1 MPRVVM
7 PLKLCLINPLMMKAK
22 PETIAQMSEY
32 LGLKNL
38 SRQYTE
44 YVQQAHEKQLGL
56 LEFLQLILQEE
67 TIRKRECSIRYHIT
81 ESRLPHPYKLLADFD
96 FSFQPKLS
104 KSLVMDLASMEFIKH
119 QESLLLIG
127 DCGTGKSH
135 IAQAL
140 GVIACEQGYKVLYTT
155 CAALINN
162 LNNGVFEKNLPKRLR
177 RYINPD
183 LLIIDEMGHDR
194 LELQVTKEAHLLFKV
209 VDERYHLNRS
219 LIFTTNVEE
228 KAWAEYLGDPVSTR
242 AILDRIFHHAVKVDI
257 RGPSY
262 RQHQGMELQ
271 KKYEKHK

>member
-1 MPRVVM
+1 MPRAAM
-7 PLKLCLINPLMMKAK
+7 PLKPCLINYQTMKTK
-22 PETIAQMSEY
+22 PQTIAQMSEY

-38 SRQYTE
+38 AQKHTE
-44 YVQQAHEKQLGL
+44 LIKRSHEKQLGL
-56 LEFLQLILQEE
+56 LDFLEMILREE
-67 TIRKRECSIRYHIT
+67 VILKRECAIRYRIK
-81 ESRLPHPYKLLADFD
+81 ESHLPRPYKLLPDFD

-104 KSLVMDLASMEFIKH
+104 KSLVMDLSTMEFIKNH
-119 QESLLLIG
+119 ESILWIG
-127 DCGTGKSH
+127 DVGTGKSH
-135 IAQAL
+135 LAQSL
-140 GVIACEQGYKVLYTT
+140 GLIACEQGYKVLYTT
-155 CAALINN
+155 CAALIGD
-162 LNNGVFEKNLPKRLR
+162 LNSGVFEKNLLKRLR
-177 RYINPD
+177 KYVNPD

-209 VDERYHLNRS
+209 VDERYQLNRP

-242 AILDRIFHHAVKVDI
+242 AILDRIFHHAVKIEI

>member
-1 MPRVVM
+1 MHREGM
-7 PLKLCLINPLMMKAK
+7 PLKACLTNHLMMKAK

-38 SRQYTE
+38 CLQHTE
-44 YVQQAHEKQLGL
+44 LIKQAHEKQLGL
-56 LEFLQLILQEE
+56 LDFLEMILQQEV
-67 TIRKRECSIRYHIT
+67 IRKRESTIRYRIQ
-81 ESRLPHPYKLLADFD
+81 ESHLPRPYKLLSDFD
-96 FSFQPKLS
+96 FGFQPKLR
-104 KSLVMDLASMEFIKH
+104 KSLVMDLASMEFMKH
-119 QESLLLIG
+119 HESLLWIG

-135 IAQAL
+135 LAQAL
-140 GVIACEQGYKVLYTT
+140 GLIACEHGYKVFYTT
-155 CAALINN
+155 CAALITD

-209 VDERYHLNRS
+209 VDERYQLNRP

-242 AILDRIFHHAVKVDI
+242 AILDRIFHHAVKIEI

>member
-1 MPRVVM
+1 MLSKP
-7 PLKLCLINPLMMKAK
+7 CLTNHLIMMKAK
-22 PETIAQMSEY
+22 SESITQMSEY
-32 LGLKNL
+32 LGLKSL
-38 SRQYTE
+38 AQQHTE
-44 YVQQAHEKQLGL
+44 LIKQAHEKQLGL
-56 LEFLQLILQEE
+56 RDFLEMVLQQEVV
-67 TIRKRECSIRYHIT
+67 RKRESAIRYRIK
-81 ESRLPHPYKLLADFD
+81 ESHLPKPYKLLSDFD
-96 FSFQPKLS
+96 FDFQPRLR

-119 QESLLLIG
+119 HESLLWIG

-135 IAQAL
+135 LAQAL
-140 GVIACEQGYKVLYTT
+140 GLIACEHGYKVFYTT
-155 CAALINN
+155 CAALITD

-209 VDERYHLNRS
+209 VDERYHLNRP

-242 AILDRIFHHAVKVDI
+242 AILDRIFHHAVKIEI

-262 RQHQGMELQ
+262 RQYQGRELQ

>member
-1 MPRVVM
+1 MLKAGM
-7 PLKLCLINPLMMKAK
+7 PLKPCLINYPTMKTK
-22 PETIAQMSEY
+22 PDTIAQMSQY

-38 SRQYTE
+38 ALHHTE
-44 YVQQAHEKQLGL
+44 LIQRAHEKQLGL
-56 LEFLQLILQEE
+56 LDFLEMVLGEE
-67 TIRKRECSIRYHIT
+67 ALRKRECSIRYRIG
-81 ESRLPHPYKLLADFD
+81 ESHLPRPYKLLSDFD
-96 FSFQPKLS
+96 FGFQPKLR
-104 KSLVMDLASMEFIKH
+104 KSLVMDLATMEFIKH

-140 GVIACEQGYKVLYTT
+140 GMIGCEQGYKVLYTT
-155 CAALINN
+155 CAALIGD
-162 LNNGVFEKNLPKRLR
+162 LNSGVFEKNLLKRLR
-177 RYINPD
+177 KYVNPD

-209 VDERYHLNRS
+209 VDERYQLNRP

-242 AILDRIFHHAVKVDI
+242 AILDRIFHHAVKI
-257 RGPSY
+257 EIHGPSY